1 MGYRIDITKGVAK
14 GNEPE
19 TLCKRTAPVFR
30 RLLLRRKPQQKR
42 CADAVFGGK
51 HYNGGCCFDYGN
63 AESNNL
69 DTGAGSMEAIYFGN
83 SHGWGHG
90 AGKGPWIMADL
101 ENGTAALSSSCF
113 WKSCSCSCTC
123 SAPAPLLLLLLLLL
137 LLPLL
142 ALSWAR
148 LHSACCSQV
157 SGRATRRRWTRSRST
172 RRTSPRW

>member
-19 TLCKRTAPVFR
+19 TLCKQQLPLASASPAEASKEA
-30 RLLLRRKPQQKR
+30 LR
-42 CADAVFGGK
+42 ADAVFGGK

-101 ENGTAALSSSCF
+101 ENGTAALSSSCS
-113 WKSCSCSCTC
+113 WKSCFGSCTC
-123 SAPAPLLLLLLLLL
+123 YSSSPSGPCPLF
-137 LLPLL
+137 LL
-142 ALSWAR
+142 AL
-148 LHSACCSQV
+148 LLTSACCSQV